1 MPSAAAV
8 TAVVAVGLTTAIVAG
23 SGATVVAGQVAF
35 DRRVAA
41 P

>member
-1 MPSAAAV
+1 VIRPGAAGDVVLLDV
-8 TAVVAVGLTTAIVAG
+8 TTTGPEVV
-23 SGATVVAGQVAF
+23 ATVVAGQVAF